1 MSWMVV
7 IGSPFV
13 EMVGDI
19 IPTGVGRSIFKVNH
33 NILFLFYVR

>member
-1 MSWMVV
+1 MVV

-19 IPTGVGRSIFKVNH
+19 VPTGVGRSILKINY
-33 NILFLFYVR
+33 NILLFYMR